1 MFKHYQSSDS
11 LSRVYMEENLNTV
24 KTSIQQEQSNVKLY
38 SRIQELVCEDEK
50 QLLNKII
57 GDEKEH
63 VQALRWLY
71 INLTGKKLD
80 AADNFVDTNLDLI
93 PAIKKC
99 ISIAITTMEN
109 YNELYNHLNN
119 ISHKNIIQKI
129 INDESKNFNILN
141 YLLIIKT
148 AK

>member
-1 MFKHYQSSDS
+1 MFKHYQNSDS
-11 LSRVYMEENLNTV
+11 LSRVYVEENLHTI
-24 KTSIQQEQSNVKLY
+24 KTSIQQEQLNVKLF
-38 SRIQELVCEDEK
+38 SRIQELVDDDEK
-50 QLLNKII
+50 ELINKII
-57 GDEKEH
+57 VDEREH

-80 AADNFVDTNLDLI
+80 VTDKFIDTNLDLI
-93 PAIKKC
+93 PTIKKC
-99 ISIAITTMEN
+99 ISIATTTIEN
-109 YNELYNHLNN
+109 YNELYSHLND

-129 INDESKNFNILN
+129 INDESKNFNVLN